1 MSVCPP
7 YPHTPGWSG
16 KEQGSKSPRI
26 SACAAAAMAP
36 HSAPLRTHHAA
47 CQGRMIDEEWA
58 TLAPLRFTRHCRLV
72 GCVGQVLLQREVVDA
87 Y

>member
-1 MSVCPP
+1 MSVGPP
-7 YPHTPGWSG
+7 HPHTPGWSG

-58 TLAPLRFTRHCRLV
+58 TRLRCGSRATAALSAASDRSCFSGR
-72 GCVGQVLLQREVVDA
+72 
-87 Y
+87 